1 MAIELATEL
10 QAAKVDSPAPARFE
24 RDAVLD
30 LRIGGGRI
38 ESLKLHISE
47 QSRLLAAFLE
57 GRECSEAP
65 DIVARICGIGPVAY
79 QVSAVQ
85 GLESALNCRPTAW
98 IQAMRRVMCCGE
110 WIASHALHIHL
121 LAAPDLLGFPNLAE
135 MSRDFPDEARR
146 GLRLHHLGCELV
158 RLFHASSSRSAGLR
172 VGGFHH
178 APSKAQVRQSVER
191 LRAALPEAEA
201 LVAWTGAIDLP
212 RSDHAF
218 VSVALRHPE
227 DYPMCAGSIVSST
240 GLSIAAERFE
250 WHFEAHRDPP
260 GMGYSLLEG
269 KPYLVGP
276 LARLNLN
283 WDRLPGPVAG
293 SLRKTGLAFPSRNM
307 FHGIVA
313 RAVEIHLAI
322 TDAIRLLEN
331 YEPRASAVEVRA
343 RAGTG
348 FGCTEAPQGILWHRY
363 DVDAQG
369 RVIRARIVPPA
380 MHNQARIEED
390 LYRAL
395 QSYGPERTD
404 EELRRHGERV
414 IRNYD
419 PCIACSTDFLQL
431 NVARS

>member
-1 MAIELATEL
+1 
-10 QAAKVDSPAPARFE
+10 
-24 RDAVLD
+24 
-30 LRIGGGRI
+30 
-38 ESLKLHISE
+38 
-47 QSRLLAAFLE
+47 
-57 GRECSEAP
+57 
-65 DIVARICGIGPVAY
+65 VAY
-79 QVSAVQ
+79 QASAVQ
-85 GLESALNCRPTAW
+85 GLEAALGCRPTPW
-98 IQAMRRVMCCGE
+98 IQAMRRLMCCGE

-146 GLRLHHLGCELV
+146 GIRLHHLGSELV

-178 APSKAQVRQSVER
+178 VPSKAQVRQSVER
-191 LRAALPEAEA
+191 LYAALPEAEA

-212 RSDHAF
+212 RSDQAF
-218 VSVALRHPE
+218 VDVALRHPE
-227 DYPMCAGSIVSST
+227 EYPMCEGSIVSST

-250 WHFEAHRDPP
+250 RHFQAHRNPP
-260 GMGYSLLEG
+260 GMGYSLFEG
-269 KPYLVGP
+269 QPYLVGP

-283 WDRLPGPVAG
+283 WDRLPDSVAEA
-293 SLRKTGLAFPSRNM
+293 LRKTGIVFPSRNV

-313 RAVEIHLAI
+313 RAVEVHLAI
-322 TDAIRLLEN
+322 IDAIRLLEG
-331 YEPRASAVEVRA
+331 YEPRASYVETRP

-348 FGCTEAPQGILWHRY
+348 FGCVEAPQGILWHRY

-369 RVIRARIVPPA
+369 RVMRARIVPPS

-390 LYRAL
+390 LCQAL
-395 QSYGPERTD
+395 QAFGPERTD

-419 PCIACSTDFLQL
+419 PCIACSTDFLDL
-431 NVARS
+431 NVVRS